1 MSPTGRTRRRWKDIT
16 EMDFEE
22 IVQWLRFVP
31 VLAEAVLDI
40 LNMELSETSL
50 SQRNMNLM
58 VEKHNQ
64 ESDIHVS

>member
-1 MSPTGRTRRRWKDIT
+1 
-16 EMDFEE
+16 MDFEE